1 VRRQLDLW
9 SGDGHLTPN
18 GKDTLSDVTGVHGI
32 SARMQFDDYF
42 PLRVDEALV
51 TRAAQKCRKYQ
62 RGVEQL
68 GCNFTPLVFE
78 TISGRVSPALEAFV
92 ASRNAIIADRTGVP
106 FAQVAHYSAT
116 QLSCILRKQFVHTI
130 LARADRLLLR
140 RFPRSRAQDQYTNM
154 IQRVQVFVD
163 RGASGGD

>member
-1 VRRQLDLW
+1 MAYCHDELFNAPNGRVTIVRRQLDLW

-92 ASRNAIIADRTGVP
+92 ASRNAIIADRTGL
-106 FAQVAHYSAT
+106 FTRS
-116 QLSCILRKQFVHTI
+116 
-130 LARADRLLLR
+130 LLGR
-140 RFPRSRAQDQYTNM
+140 
-154 IQRVQVFVD
+154 I
-163 RGASGGD
+163 GCC